1 MSSAGKVMDELP
13 SIGICSFCAAFA
25 RRVYEFLGLNGELT
39 QEAVLITS
47 IWVQKEWSWRGYTAI
62 VLAIC
67 CCSCVRD

>member
-47 IWVQKEWSWRGYTAI
+47 IWVQKEWSW
-62 VLAIC
+62 
-67 CCSCVRD
+67 